1 MTENI
6 EDEFTKRNREI
17 AHIGDI
23 FDEAVNLQNSI
34 SNLMDLDQYS
44 LQRIE
49 ELQEELISEIH
60 DLAPE
65 RANNLR
71 TMIHI
76 LNFNH
81 HVCLIQVSNR
91 TRALVFS
98 EFLRRVTEILAH
110 YK

>member
-1 MTENI
+1 MTEDI
-6 EDEFTKRNREI
+6 EDKLTKSNRTTANIGELYDNAVELRNS
-17 AHIGDI
+17 
-23 FDEAVNLQNSI
+23 V
-34 SNLMDLDQYS
+34 SNLGGLDRNS
-44 LQRIE
+44 LLRIE
-49 ELQEELISEIH
+49 ELQEQLISEIH

-71 TMIHI
+71 TMLNI
-76 LNFNH
+76 LNINH

-98 EFLRRVTEILAH
+98 EFLRRVAEILEN

>member
-1 MTENI
+1 MTEDI
-6 EDEFTKRNREI
+6 EDEFTKRNRET

-23 FDEAVNLQNSI
+23 FDEAVELQNSI
-34 SNLMDLDQYS
+34 SNLMDLDQNS

-49 ELQEELISEIH
+49 ELQEQLISEIH

-71 TMIHI
+71 TMIQI

-98 EFLRRVTEILAH
+98 EFLRRVMEILGH

>member
-1 MTENI
+1 MTEDI
-6 EDEFTKRNREI
+6 ENEFTKRNRKAEY
-17 AHIGDI
+17 IGNLY
-23 FDEAVNLQNSI
+23 DEAVELQNNI
-34 SNLMDLDQYS
+34 SNLTDLDQNS
-44 LQRIE
+44 LQQVE
-49 ELQEELISEIH
+49 KFQEQLISEIH

-98 EFLRRVTEILAH
+98 EFLRRVMEILAP